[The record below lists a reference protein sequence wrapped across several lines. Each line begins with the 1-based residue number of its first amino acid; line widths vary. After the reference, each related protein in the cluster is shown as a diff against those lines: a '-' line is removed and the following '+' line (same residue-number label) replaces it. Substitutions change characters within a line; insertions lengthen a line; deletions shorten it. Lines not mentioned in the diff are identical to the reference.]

1 MNAAD
6 NLYKNSV
13 FDIIIGQAFV
23 PTLMLIVILSISKW
37 AIPTFYVIIAITL
50 LIVWLVLVTRFKL
63 AVVSNDGI
71 QIKTLLSCKKHDFND
86 IESVCAVDGF
96 MNSAEC
102 HLLLNMGQ
110 NKFKK
115 TWFSINPKQETAHTP
130 QELSPQELFN
140 VAFLKQEGEVVGFI
154 RKQISRNCG
163 ANCDEECAM
172 SDSCDIIHNRT
183 VQKKIGT

>member
-1 MNAAD
+1 MNKSD
-6 NLYKNSV
+6 TLYTNSFLDV
-13 FDIIIGQAFV
+13 FIGQAFV
-23 PTLMLIVILSISKW
+23 PTLILIVILSISKW
-37 AIPTFYVIIAITL
+37 AIPTFYTIIVIAL
-50 LIVWLVLVTRFKL
+50 LIVWVVLVTRFKL

-71 QIKTLLSCKKHDFND
+71 QIKTLLSCKKYNFND
-86 IESVCAVDGF
+86 IESVCAADGF

-102 HLLLNMGQ
+102 HLLLNTGQ

-115 TWFSINPKQETAHTP
+115 TWFSINPKKETDYTP

-163 ANCDEECAM
+163 VDCDEECAM
-172 SDSCDIIHNRT
+172 SDSCDVVHNRT
-183 VQKKIGT
+183 IQKQIET